1 VTSPNTYADLILLNG
16 DIRTQDPANP
26 RSQSVAIAAGRI
38 LAVGD
43 NDPVA
48 GLAGDQTRRLD
59 LNGRLVLPGFMD
71 AHFHYYDWALG
82 RLSLNLADLKSMTEL
97 VNVVR
102 SAAAQKAPGEWILGL
117 GFNESEWPRKRLPT
131 RRDLDAAAADHP
143 VFLLRCDLHLAVAN
157 SMALAKAGIDID
169 TPDPPEGVISRD
181 SSGRP
186 NGVLRELAVNLVK
199 NILPE
204 HRQEDILRA
213 MAAGIPVLHSM
224 GITGIQDIRLM
235 GGIEGATAFRC
246 WQLLK
251 ESGDL
256 ALRCWVS
263 IAGEQLDEA
272 VALGLRTGF
281 GDDHLRIGHVK
292 YFADGG
298 MGARTAWM
306 IEPYLDAECGL
317 PLISMETLRN
327 AVLKADRA
335 GLAVAV
341 HAIGDRT
348 NRELIRIF
356 EDLESDRAQYRSS
369 AAPAIAHRIEH
380 VQMIRTEDVPRLA
393 KLKLLACVQPH
404 NLVLDMNMIDE
415 CVGSRGKYTYAF
427 RDLLDA
433 GIQMCLSSDA
443 PVCDPSP
450 LVNIHAAVTRCR
462 PNGTPAGGWY
472 PRQKISVEE
481 AVRGYTLMP
490 AIAGGAGDRLGSI
503 TAGKHADMIVLD
515 RNLYTIDPMEIIHTQ
530 VDMTILN
537 GRIVYQ
543 RPRI

>member
-1 VTSPNTYADLILLNG
+1 MSGPSTYADLILLNG
-16 DIRTQDPANP
+16 DVRTQDPANP
-26 RSQSVAIAAGRI
+26 QSQAVAIAAGRI

-43 NDPVA
+43 NDTV
-48 GLAGDQTRRLD
+48 GSLAGDHTRRLN

-71 AHFHYYDWALG
+71 IHFHYYDWALG
-82 RLSLNLADLKSMTEL
+82 RLSLNLADVKSMAEL
-97 VNVVR
+97 VNAVR
-102 SAAAQKAPGEWILGL
+102 SVTAQKAPGQWILGL
-117 GFNESEWPRKRLPT
+117 GFNESEWPRKSLPT
-131 RRDLDAAAADHP
+131 RQELDAAAPDHP

-157 SMALAKAGIDID
+157 SMALAKAGIDAD
-169 TPDPPEGVISRD
+169 TPDPPEGIISRE

-186 NGVLRELAVNLVK
+186 NGILRELAVNLVK

-204 HRQEDILRA
+204 HRQQDILTA
-213 MAAGIPVLHSM
+213 LAAGIPVLHSM
-224 GITGIQDIRLM
+224 GITGIEDIRLM

-246 WQLLK
+246 WQLLRQ
-251 ESGDL
+251 SGDL

-263 IAGEQLDEA
+263 IAGEHLDEA

-281 GDDHLRIGHVK
+281 GDDYLRIGHVK

-306 IEPYLDAECGL
+306 IEPYLDAEYGL
-317 PLISMETLRN
+317 PLISMEAFRDALF
-327 AVLKADRA
+327 KADRA
-335 GLAVAV
+335 GLAAAV

-356 EDLESDRAQYRSS
+356 ENLEIGRTRYSS
-369 AAPAIAHRIEH
+369 AAPPAIAHRMEH
-380 VQMIRTEDVPRLA
+380 VQMIRPEDLPRLA
-393 KLKLLACVQPH
+393 KLKLTACVQPH
-404 NLVLDMNMIDE
+404 NLVLDMNMIDD
-415 CVGSRGKYTYAF
+415 CVGPRGEYTYAF

-462 PNGTPAGGWY
+462 RNGTPAGGWY

-481 AVRGYTLMP
+481 AVY
-490 AIAGGAGDRLGSI
+490 
-503 TAGKHADMIVLD
+503 
-515 RNLYTIDPMEIIHTQ
+515 Y
-530 VDMTILN
+530 
-537 GRIVYQ
+537 GR
-543 RPRI
+543 